1 MDLVF
6 KALADASR
14 RSLLDNLFSRDG
26 QTLGEL
32 GSGLE
37 MTRFGAMKHLRVLE
51 NAGLVTT
58 LKVGRRKLH
67 YLNPVPIQ
75 EIHERWVSKYAAPW
89 LSTIG
94 AIKTELEGE
103 AGRPL
108 TPTAIPSRGR
118 RAASGQAQ
126 SKRRIRT

>member
-1 MDLVF
+1 MTCDHLVTYSARGVDQVF

-51 NAGLVTT
+51 RAGLVTYR
-58 LKVGRRKLH
+58 KVGRRKLH

-75 EIHERWVSKYAAPW
+75 EIQQHWVSKYAAR
-89 LSTIG
+89 SS
-94 AIKTELEGE
+94 
-103 AGRPL
+103 RP
-108 TPTAIPSRGR
+108 
-118 RAASGQAQ
+118 
-126 SKRRIRT
+126 

>member
-1 MDLVF
+1 VDLVF
-6 KALADASR
+6 KALADPSR
-14 RSLLDNLFSRDG
+14 RTLLDNLFSRDG

-32 GSGLE
+32 GSRLE

-58 LKVGRRKLH
+58 RKVGREKLH

-89 LSTIG
+89 LS
-94 AIKTELEGE
+94 ALSSIKSELEGE
-103 AGRPL
+103 SGRP
-108 TPTAIPSRGR
+108 TTAITSPPRDR
-118 RAASGQAQ
+118 RAATGPAQ
-126 SKRRIRT
+126 ITRRIRK